1 MPGSK
6 MSPPGP
12 TAVNVSPSASAF
24 CIVSLGW
31 FLAAPALAQS
41 KPEEP
46 KEVTIRY
53 GVYKPHPATFSV
65 ESNLVDLRVTVRDRN
80 GRPVAGLT
88 ASDFEVFDN
97 GKPQQPS
104 FFSEEKSGAR
114 PELISA
120 APPAGNPSAAEAASP
135 PSAAPA
141 AAPRGGRSIVLFID
155 DTHGEP
161 RAVQQSRLA
170 AEKFVSTGMR
180 PGDRVAIFT
189 DSGDV
194 TVDFTS
200 DAQALVTAIAR
211 LRTHPQLGSHGLS
224 ECPSLTSYQ
233 AYVIANQLD
242 GRALEVAVAEA
253 VSCKCEL
260 WDKTCPLQQ
269 VGYVQDLASAVWD
282 QTRNQSTTALE
293 VLKIAIQD
301 LATMPGDRILVILSP
316 GFATGDMPQQTSAL
330 LDAAVRARIV
340 INAIDSEGLINSNE
354 SPEGN
359 RVDQIVRQQVLP
371 ELMSSAA
378 SSTGGQFIMN
388 NNDVTGYLQSMTS
401 VPEVSYLLG
410 FAPSARP
417 DDEYHKLKV
426 KLSVAGDYKVQSRA
440 GYFSAVLNKDR
451 ESAQRRIDREV
462 SSNEQLGQIPIAVRV
477 SPGAPRDGR
486 ATIVVTVR
494 VDAAQ
499 LKFARQS
506 GRDIQLLT
514 FLTLLED
521 CDGHFIAG
529 REAVMD
535 LRLKPLTLASVQAKG
550 INATLSFAAPKGAY
564 QVREVVREIVQDRL
578 AASNTSTDCR

>member
-1 MPGSK
+1 VKASL
-6 MSPPGP
+6 
-12 TAVNVSPSASAF
+12 SAWAL
-24 CIVSLGW
+24 CLASLCS

-41 KPEEP
+41 KPQEP
-46 KEVTIRY
+46 KEVTVRY
-53 GVYKPHPATFSV
+53 GVYKPPSATFSV
-65 ESNLVDLRVTVRDRN
+65 ESNLVELRVTVRDRK
-80 GRPVAGLT
+80 GQPVARLT
-88 ASDFEVFDN
+88 ASDFQIFDN
-97 GKPQQPS
+97 GKPQQAT
-104 FFSEEKSGAR
+104 FFSEEKSAAR
-114 PELISA
+114 SEETSAPPAGKPSAADAA
-120 APPAGNPSAAEAASP
+120 APPAG
-135 PSAAPA
+135 APA
-141 AAPRGGRSIVLFID
+141 AGPHGGRSIALFID

-161 RAVQQSRLA
+161 ATLQNSRRA
-170 AEKFVSTGMR
+170 AEAFVSSGIKA
-180 PGDRVAIFT
+180 GDRVAIFT
-189 DSGDV
+189 DSADV
-194 TVDFTS
+194 TLDFTS
-200 DAQALVTAIAR
+200 DTQALLAAIAR
-211 LRTHPQLGSHGLS
+211 LYTHPQHGAHGLT
-224 ECPSLTSYQ
+224 ECPHLTSYQ
-233 AYVIANQLD
+233 AYVIANHLD

-253 VSCKCEL
+253 VSCKCDP
-260 WDKTCPLQQ
+260 WDKLCPAQQ

-282 QTRNQSTTALE
+282 QTRIQSTTALE

-340 INAIDSEGLINSNE
+340 INSIDTEGLLGSASE
-354 SPEGN
+354 TPEGS
-359 RVDQIVRQQVLP
+359 RVDDSVRQLVLP
-371 ELMSSAA
+371 EMMSAA
-378 SSTGGQFIMN
+378 AAATGGQFIKN
-388 NNDVTGYLQSMTS
+388 NNDVTGYLQSMTA

-410 FAPSARP
+410 FVPPARP
-417 DDEYHKLKV
+417 DDQYHKLKV
-426 KLSVAGDYKVQSRA
+426 KLAVAADYKLQSRP

-451 ESAQRRIDREV
+451 EGAQRRIDLEA
-462 SSNEQLGQIPIAVRV
+462 SSHDQLSQIPIAVRI
-477 SPGAPRDGR
+477 SPGAPRNGQ

-506 GRDIQLLT
+506 GRELQQLT

-535 LRLKPLTLASVQAKG
+535 LHLKPLTLASVQAKG